1 MVNQPGTKFQYGV
14 GMDWAGVLVE
24 RVSQMSLEKYFQKYI
39 LRPIGIDNITFFL
52 TSEMINSLAYLH
64 QRSQDGSL
72 SVTDHLLRYPLLP
85 CKANA
90 EKDRFCMGGA
100 GCFGKP
106 IEFCRMCPALA
117 LITRN

>member
-1 MVNQPGTKFQYGV
+1 
-14 GMDWAGVLVE
+14 MDWAGMLVQ
-24 RVSQMSLEKYFQKYI
+24 RVTQISLEDYFQKYI
-39 LRPIGIDNITFFL
+39 LRLIGIDNITFFPS
-52 TSEMINSLAYLH
+52 SEMINSLAYLH

-72 SVTDHLLRYPLLP
+72 KVADHLLRYPLLSAKP
-85 CKANA
+85 SA

-117 LITRN
+117 LMKRS